1 MEHKTARAL
10 PAQPDPRVGSGVQS
24 RTWSPAE
31 EICLLTFN
39 TEPSPS
45 TKWRA
50 NFQLLIVRHT
60 NHMVLKRTCKPP
72 CPPGSCSWSKIH
84 ISRTSM
90 ELPADVVVVVDLDH
104 WVRLTCGCG
113 HSRHGGTVTKPRI
126 IIAQREKT
134 CTDTARSARV
144 IYSA

>member
-1 MEHKTARAL
+1 MEHKTARAF
-10 PAQPDPRVGSGVQS
+10 PAQRVGRTVMDLKSGGRNLFTHLQYG
-24 RTWSPAE
+24 T
-31 EICLLTFN
+31 
-39 TEPSPS
+39 PS

-60 NHMVLKRTCKPP
+60 NHVVLKRACKPP

-84 ISRTSM
+84 IFRTST
-90 ELPADVVVVVDLDH
+90 ELPTDVVVVVDLDH

-134 CTDTARSARV
+134 CTDTARSARAT
-144 IYSA
+144 YSA